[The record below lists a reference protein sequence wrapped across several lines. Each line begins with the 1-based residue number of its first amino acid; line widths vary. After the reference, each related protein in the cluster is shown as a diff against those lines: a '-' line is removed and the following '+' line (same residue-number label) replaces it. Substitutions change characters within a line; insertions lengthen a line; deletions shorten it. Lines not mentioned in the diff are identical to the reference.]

1 MMNKDKFNL
10 RKNVRVSVAS
20 FMANVALVFFS
31 YRLVIE
37 YDGLEAVGLWSLL
50 MAWGA
55 LIRIGDVG
63 MGGAIL
69 RFISAKNLENEV
81 LEIRKYIDTG
91 LIMNVLAFAFLTL
104 VGYFLVKKNLSFLI
118 EDKSLVQA
126 YLLLPILFGGIFLS
140 SVTTLL
146 VSSLQGLHFGYVGS
160 YLTVGGNIIQIL
172 MVFLLV
178 PDMGVMGLA
187 WAQLIQFAILILVG
201 WYLVTNKTKMLGYF
215 PHNFSIPV
223 LKEMLGFSL
232 KSQVANI
239 ANGLFEPVSKIL
251 FSQFA
256 GLQSQ
261 GVYEL
266 AYKTV
271 SLTRNSIVAGLY
283 ASLPK
288 LTNLI
293 KHTPDEAQDF
303 YNKIQKKVVTAISW
317 VMLIVVAFS
326 PIVSW
331 LWIGNFN
338 PNYWLFV
345 SFIAVGFLINTIGA
359 AAYNLG
365 LATGIMK
372 FNIIVSIMSLI
383 FLYIFSYIFSE
394 VWQVHGFVGGVALA
408 LGIGGMAIKR
418 LNERLLPSL
427 EVLSLI
433 RKESN
438 VKRK

>member
-1 MMNKDKFNL
+1 MMIKDQFNL

-20 FMANVALVFFS
+20 FMVNVALVFFS

-69 RFISAKNLENEV
+69 RFISAKNLENEA

-104 VGYFLVKKNLSFLI
+104 IGYFLVKKNLSMLI
-118 EDKSLVQA
+118 EDKSLAQA

-146 VSSLQGLHFGYVGS
+146 VSSLQGLHFGYLGS
-160 YLTVGGNIIQIL
+160 YLTVGGSIIQIL

-178 PDMGVMGLA
+178 PSMGVMGLA
-187 WAQLIQFAILILVG
+187 WAQLIQFAILILAG
-201 WYLVTNKTKMLGYF
+201 WYLVANKTKMPGYL
-215 PHNFSIPV
+215 PSNFSIPV

-232 KSQVANI
+232 KAQVANI

-251 FSQFA
+251 FSQFG

-271 SLTRNSIVAGLY
+271 SLTRNSVVAGLY
-283 ASLPK
+283 ASLPT

-303 YNKIQKKVVTAISW
+303 YNKVQKKVVIAISW
-317 VMLIVVAFS
+317 AMLIVTALS

-331 LWIGNFN
+331 LWIGQFVQD
-338 PNYWLFV
+338 YWLFV
-345 SFIAVGFLINTIGA
+345 SFIAAGFWINTIGA
-359 AAYNLG
+359 TAYNLG

-372 FNIIVSIMSLI
+372 NNIFVSLGTLLVLFSSTLVLGGIYHTVGVVIATGLSLAA
-383 FLYIFSYIFSE
+383 
-394 VWQVHGFVGGVALA
+394 GGVV
-408 LGIGGMAIKR
+408 IKKV
-418 LNERLLPSL
+418 NERLLFT
-427 EVLSLI
+427 I
-433 RKESN
+433 K
-438 VKRK
+438 KRL